1 MEENMALNREIQEYA
16 RAVAEAVFDECYDEW
31 GLEGGR
37 RKQVDLDAIIA
48 SVPPPTAQHHDAP
61 TCDGWWW
68 GRWSRSGHWA
78 ILEVRDYRA
87 NGGSLYFPQHPWAAP
102 DSFDRWIGP
111 LLPPDGGES

>member
-1 MEENMALNREIQEYA
+1 MALNREIQEYA
-16 RAVAEAVFDECYDEW
+16 RAVAEAVWHHARTFEVPDPPLWEE
-31 GLEGGR
+31 
-37 RKQVDLDAIIA
+37 LDAIIA